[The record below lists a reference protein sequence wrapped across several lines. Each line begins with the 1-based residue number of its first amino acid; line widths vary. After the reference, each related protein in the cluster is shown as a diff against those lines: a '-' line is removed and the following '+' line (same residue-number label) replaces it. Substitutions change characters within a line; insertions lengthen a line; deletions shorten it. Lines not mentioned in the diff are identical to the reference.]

1 MNKNGDFLKFIAML
15 TMLIDHIGYLF
26 FPAALW
32 LRIIGRISFPIFAFL
47 IARGYRYTSDKK
59 KYALRLFVFGL
70 ISQVPYVIFVPGK
83 LNIMFTLLIGLI
95 IIEVFESKARPLSF
109 VLLLIGSV
117 IPVSYG
123 VYGLAM
129 ILVFH
134 MTYGQADKTMIGYF
148 ILSAAYYYSSGN
160 AIQTL
165 SVFAIFP
172 ILLDP
177 VTKLRVP
184 RLVGYLF
191 YPGHIALLL
200 SIQKIIKIM

>member
-1 MNKNGDFLKFIAML
+1 MNRNGDFLKFVAML

-70 ISQVPYVIFVPGK
+70 ISQVPYAIFVPGK

-109 VLLLIGSV
+109 VLLMIGYF

-134 MTYGQADKTMIGYF
+134 MTYEQADKTMIGYF
-148 ILSAAYYYSSGN
+148 ILSAAYYFSSGN
-160 AIQTL
+160 VIQTL

-177 VTKLRVP
+177 VTKLHVP

-200 SIQKIIKIM
+200 SIQKIIEIM